1 MWKEQREGHREFLT
15 WKLRS
20 VSKRCN
26 DREFSE
32 QGHNLYKLFERFCM
46 DDEAA
51 EEEHKQ
57 RLYHDGVLE
66 LKESRWQ

>member
-1 MWKEQREGHREFLT
+1 
-15 WKLRS
+15 
-20 VSKRCN
+20 
-26 DREFSE
+26 
-32 QGHNLYKLFERFCM
+32 M

-66 LKESRWQ
+66 LKESR